1 MHSWQSWHIRDVFV
15 WYLEVGLKDILFEQ
29 VLGGAQGLIYRLFF
43 LGPVPSTS
51 PSTFFP
57 EFIDELKHCRRAS
70 GTPQTIHFLKAHD
83 VSVPNSDKNSKTGTN
98 TKTNTEINT
107 KTETNKGRS

>member
-15 WYLEVGLKDILFEQ
+15 WYLEVGLKDISFEQ

-51 PSTFFP
+51 PSTNFP

-70 GTPQTIHFLKAHD
+70 GTPQTIHSLKAHD
-83 VSVPNSDKNSKTGTN
+83 VSFPNSDKNSNTATN
-98 TKTNTEINT
+98 TKTNTNT
-107 KTETNKGRS
+107 KTDTNKGRS

>member
-29 VLGGAQGLIYRLFF
+29 VLGGAQSLIYRLFF

-51 PSTFFP
+51 PSTIFP
-57 EFIDELKHCRRAS
+57 EFIDELKHCHQAS
-70 GTPQTIHFLKAHD
+70 GTPQIAYFMKADD
-83 VSVPNSDKNSKTGTN
+83 VSYPNSDKNTN
-98 TKTNTEINT
+98 TNTNTETNT
-107 KTETNKGRS
+107 KTETNKGRT

>member
-1 MHSWQSWHIRDVFV
+1 M
-15 WYLEVGLKDILFEQ
+15 WYLEVGLKDILFE

-51 PSTFFP
+51 PSTIFP

-83 VSVPNSDKNSKTGTN
+83 VSFPNSDKNSNTATN
-98 TKTNTEINT
+98 TKTNTNT
-107 KTETNKGRS
+107 KTDTNKGRS